1 MCRVATGVGARLMKL
16 LRRLLLREAR
26 IEQSREELG
35 ADAFLSNFGES
46 WYYHG
51 GVPKKLKRNRD

>member
-1 MCRVATGVGARLMKL
+1 VATGIRARLMKL
-16 LRRLLLREAR
+16 YRRLLLREAR
-26 IEQSREELG
+26 IEESRAELG

-51 GVPKKLKRNRD
+51 GQPKKLKRYRD

>member
-1 MCRVATGVGARLMKL
+1 MPVATGVLARLAKL
-16 LRRLLLREAR
+16 YRRLIVREVR

-46 WYYHG
+46 WYYDG
-51 GVPKKLKRNRD
+51 GVPKKLKRYRD